1 MTGLARSTIAQRVDA
16 LISHRLLVPGGDSA
30 STGGR
35 RPTRLAFNGDAGVV
49 LAGDLGATHSRVA
62 VTDLAGQVL
71 VQDVHDIAVA
81 EGPERVLSWLEETF
95 ERLLLEIGSAGD
107 DVRGIGVGLPGPVE
121 FATGRPV
128 SPPIM
133 PGWNLYPVGPTAR

>member
-16 LISHRLLVPGGDSA
+16 LIAHRLLVPGGDSA

-107 DVRGIGVGLPGPVE
+107 DVRGIGVGLPGPCRIRHRQTCE
-121 FATGRPV
+121 PSDHAGLEPLSGR
-128 SPPIM
+128 
-133 PGWNLYPVGPTAR
+133 PTAR